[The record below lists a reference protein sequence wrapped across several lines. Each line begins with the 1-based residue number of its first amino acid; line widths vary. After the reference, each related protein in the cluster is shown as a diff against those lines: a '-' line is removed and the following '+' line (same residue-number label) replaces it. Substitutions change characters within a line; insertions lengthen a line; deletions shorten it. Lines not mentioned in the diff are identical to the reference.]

1 MVNFTSYTLHML
13 QTKAKSKVQIKFS
26 QNRFSMGEIDETNR
40 EVNQVILISQILN
53 LQAGFTSTEEK

>member
-1 MVNFTSYTLHML
+1 MENFTSYTLHML
-13 QTKAKSKVQIKFS
+13 QTKASKVQINFN

-40 EVNQVILISQILN
+40 AVNQVILISQILN

>member
-1 MVNFTSYTLHML
+1 MENFTSYTLHML
-13 QTKAKSKVQIKFS
+13 QTKAKSKVQFNFS

-40 EVNQVILISQILN
+40 AVNQVILILN

>member
-1 MVNFTSYTLHML
+1 ML

-26 QNRFSMGEIDETNR
+26 KNRFSMGEIDETNR